1 MKVAI
6 LAESAQAETAAAQ
19 QSQREAEAM
28 AKALESADYQVTI
41 LDTAD
46 HLIET
51 LRAQRPDICCIAPG
65 TRGAQGELQGM
76 LELVRIPYVG
86 SGSEASRLANEDQL
100 TTYVMRR
107 YAEASEE
114 DLVGEPLASYYL
126 APQLLQMDYVEV
138 VSLCEERIPGGY
150 PFEVCV
156 RAQGGQRTVI
166 KVNDKDSFMQVL
178 AQYAGTKQSDAP
190 GVQQGGAP
198 IEASSE
204 VPSDASSIEI
214 APYGGMTVRQ
224 WVEGVRMS
232 VAVLGTG
239 WDAHVL
245 PPAEMLANDAASTS
259 SEPKWQAPVRLEV
272 LSAVESIAQAI
283 RSEVERTAFEVCLA
297 LGVRDLA
304 LVHVVWDGAQVR
316 LESVDTAPSLLEG
329 SAFDASCKAAGLSL
343 AGVLDRLV
351 SL

>member
-6 LAESAQAETAAAQ
+6 LAESAQTKTAAAR
-19 QSQREAEAM
+19 QSRREAEAM
-28 AKALESADYQVTI
+28 GKALESADHQVTI
-41 LDTAD
+41 LDVAD

-65 TRGAQGELQGM
+65 TRGAQGALQGM

-126 APQLLQMDYVEV
+126 APQLLQTDFAEV

-150 PFEVCV
+150 PFEVCAHV
-156 RAQGGQRTVI
+156 QGGQRTVV
-166 KVNDKDSFMQVL
+166 KVNDKDSFVQVL
-178 AQYAGTKQSDAP
+178 AQCAGAQQSDAP
-190 GVQQGGAP
+190 GTLSEAP
-198 IEASSE
+198 TEA
-204 VPSDASSIEI
+204 PSDTPSEI
-214 APYGGMTVRQ
+214 ASFGGVTVRQ
-224 WVEGVRMS
+224 WVEGVRMA

-245 PPAEMLANDAASTS
+245 PPAEMRANDAASTP
-259 SEPKWQAPVRLEV
+259 SESKWQAPVRLEV
-272 LSAVESIAQAI
+272 LSADESIAQAI

-316 LESVDTAPSLLEG
+316 LENVDTAPSLFEG
-329 SAFDASCKAAGLSL
+329 SALDASCKAAGLSL